1 MLHIQRTNYK
11 RGFVG
16 LASLI
21 GVTFLL
27 IATVIGVTVVK
38 NRGITLNP
46 NKMAEDV
53 YPTPTG
59 SGCSG
64 SCYYGSSACS
74 SLGLQNGTGS
84 CPGGL
89 CCGSPLTNNCTN
101 GDSYC
106 VDSNTVAVCKVD
118 KSGYTETDCAGGSMC
133 DSAQKK
139 CVSSNAPT
147 PTPTPGSGSTAC
159 VGQCFWGISACS
171 TVSRYPSSGTCQGTS
186 ICCGDVFSANN
197 CTNGDSYCV
206 DSNTV
211 AVCKVD
217 KSGYTN
223 TDCAAGSKCD
233 STLKKCTGGGD
244 CAATNQSCTN
254 RSCCNSSDVCQPL
267 PGGKFCVS
275 AGSECTSGQTKCQ
288 AEGLT
293 SYVYKCG
300 TGGYWEKERACDAGC
315 EGNFCKKACDPG
327 EKRCSGDELEICNS
341 TGTAWVGQS
350 CVNGCQ
356 TTGGTAACKVAANPS
371 LYTSYAYTPPTPSDE
386 YIAGTTACIND
397 PEGDACKEWNKPQ
410 LTEAAIVGT
419 TLLLAPLAV
428 PEIGAAAFAY
438 GTAALTTLPAS
449 IQTVAAVAGTVA
461 GYAGVTAGTV
471 ACATNPYSEA
481 CIAYIAGIQGDPTA
495 LIQLANSAD
504 DLINS
509 AFANSMSKSLSW
521 GDDFLS
527 SPDDTQGVV
536 YSNIVYHDGNATEII
551 DWPANKYLKEMT
563 GLDLDS
569 SLLNDVLA
577 RDSRIV
583 KTKYGIPSS
592 ELNFNNPHEYRNQL
606 YKLAKENDID
616 ILSSNQTT
624 FFDDCSV
631 AGGVCFDAGEVFAK
645 TTIIA
650 KENDNAVIYNRT
662 LTHEL
667 VHGLQN
673 KKYQSMPIE
682 VREYEA
688 YLSEWN
694 PTKLENFTPAD
705 LNYLTSVYMLRSV
718 NHWYE
723 EAGTVSPFTLL
734 P

>member
-1 MLHIQRTNYK
+1 MTNK

-356 TTGGTAACKVAANPS
+356 TTGGTAACKVASCEASACNNQCAQE
-371 LYTSYAYTPPTPSDE
+371 TSGYVGTCSAGECKCSAPKYSENSYPVYPGTTGTPSE
-386 YIAGTTACIND
+386 EWVQGTSACMNN
-397 PEGDACKEWNKPQ
+397 PEGDECKDWNKQ
-410 LTEAAIVGT
+410 LVKEFTTVMAVTIGAPLTVGGLGPAAAVKLVDFVDDSSQIFRCLVTGDSQACMWAFVALASPVPGASYGDEVTDLVNDIQAVGISRSSLSITEDALSGT
-419 TLLLAPLAV
+419 TFADDAALSVVNSKYVSGGGQKVIIDPRRDRVLSQTLDNAHNYIAERRTNISISRVPLAQKYVTSLFPNYSGKNVSKAASDAVMAQQEAIYRQSGGTAYLGQFVACQSAVCREQALLLH
-428 PEIGAAAFAY
+428 
-438 GTAALTTLPAS
+438 
-449 IQTVAAVAGTVA
+449 TV
-461 GYAGVTAGTV
+461 
-471 ACATNPYSEA
+471 
-481 CIAYIAGIQGDPTA
+481 
-495 LIQLANSAD
+495 LAN
-504 DLINS
+504 
-509 AFANSMSKSLSW
+509 
-521 GDDFLS
+521 
-527 SPDDTQGVV
+527 
-536 YSNIVYHDGNATEII
+536 
-551 DWPANKYLKEMT
+551 
-563 GLDLDS
+563 
-569 SLLNDVLA
+569 
-577 RDSRIV
+577 
-583 KTKYGIPSS
+583 
-592 ELNFNNPHEYRNQL
+592 
-606 YKLAKENDID
+606 
-616 ILSSNQTT
+616 
-624 FFDDCSV
+624 
-631 AGGVCFDAGEVFAK
+631 
-645 TTIIA
+645 
-650 KENDNAVIYNRT
+650 
-662 LTHEL
+662 
-667 VHGLQN
+667 QN
-673 KKYQSMPIE
+673 KKSQVVTGLLPGLKDPKTGKIPKHAWVEYEDSSTHQIMVADAVWDFVLPKDQAY
-682 VREYEA
+682 REYGGVTN
-688 YLSEWN
+688 L
-694 PTKLENFTPAD
+694 LRQVFVTP
-705 LNYLTSVYMLRSV
+705 
-718 NHWYE
+718 
-723 EAGTVSPFTLL
+723 
-734 P
+734 